1 MHYLNVNNLARTQ
14 SLDTF
19 KSQNSDA
26 RFEWNKGPELGKFY
40 HSWHGHETGRS
51 ASSVSDYEFHA

>member
-1 MHYLNVNNLARTQ
+1 MHYLNVNNLTRTQ
-14 SLDTF
+14 SLDTV

-26 RFEWNKGPELGKFY
+26 RIVQRGTRTGQILPFLAW
-40 HSWHGHETGRS
+40 TGRS